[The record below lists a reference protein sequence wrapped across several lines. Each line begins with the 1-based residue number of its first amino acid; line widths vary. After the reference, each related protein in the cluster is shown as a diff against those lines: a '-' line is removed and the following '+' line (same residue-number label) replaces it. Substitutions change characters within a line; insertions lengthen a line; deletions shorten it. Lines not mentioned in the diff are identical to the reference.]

1 MSRELVTKG
10 YGVVIAGDDALE
22 IVAAAFRGDS
32 GLLNEVVRRLLNEG
46 APTAS
51 RAEVLDAS
59 LDVLWQL
66 RCYLT
71 ETIAAAIGATMLE
84 IADNHLLAGPY
95 DSVEQMAAQKAAD
108 AAPKGSQF
116 YTWSHAVKIVHFA
129 RDTGAVPPEQL
140 DPQRI
145 KDEGH
150 MARFVAGVPKM
161 RQAIEDEALSE
172 PEKVERVRKVMAA
185 VRDRDNSPRDVSRMF
200 RRGADR
206 VPCERIFDG
215 KGLVRWETAWMTGA
229 REETARRQCGQVFDF
244 GEPVVV
250 DLDTGEKVIIS

>member
-1 MSRELVTKG
+1 MSDRALVTTVKG
-10 YGVVIAGDDALE
+10 ITIAGDDALE
-22 IVAAAFRGDS
+22 IIAATFRGDS
-32 GLLNEVVRRLLNEG
+32 ALLNETVRRLLAKDIEDY
-46 APTAS
+46 
-51 RAEVLDAS
+51 AEVLDAS

-84 IADNHLLAGPY
+84 VADEGLLADPY
-95 DSVEQMAAQKAAD
+95 DTIEQMAAQKAAD

-116 YTWSHAVKIVHFA
+116 YTWTHAVEVVHFA
-129 RDTGAVPPEQL
+129 RETQAVPAEQL

-161 RQAIEDEALSE
+161 RQVIEDEALSE
-172 PEKVERVRKVMAA
+172 PEKVERVQKVMAA
-185 VRDRDNSPRDVSRMF
+185 VRNRDNSPRDVSRMF
-200 RRGADR
+200 RQGVTR
-206 VPCERIFDG
+206 VPCERIFNGDG
-215 KGLVRWETAWMTGA
+215 SVRWETAWMTRC

-244 GEPVVV
+244 GEPVIV
-250 DLDTGEKVIIS
+250 DLDTGEKIVIS